1 MKYIISESRLDN
13 VIFKYLDSKLDGI
26 ELKKGKYSDI
36 VFAFH
41 DQEYGLMGWIGKKS
55 RGQLFTYY
63 EIVDEVETMFSMGAS
78 DALDV
83 IGRYVE
89 SKYNLK
95 VNKNWISYQIGI
107 SRLTVDS

>member
-13 VIFKYLDSKLDGI
+13 VIFKYLDSTFENI
-26 ELKKGKYSDI
+26 EIKKGKYSDI

-55 RGQLFTYY
+55 NQLFTYY
-63 EIVDEVETMFSMGAS
+63 EIVNEVKTMFSMGNS

-89 SKYNLK
+89 SRYNLK
-95 VNKNWISYQIGI
+95 VNKNWLSYQIGT